1 MYNIMH
7 NSKSGMIASQGKID
21 VISNNITN
29 AQTTGYKKLDMGF
42 LDLYTETLNRPSY
55 PNNSHDAIT
64 GTGVKVSQATRNF
77 EQGSLKNTGIKTNIA
92 IDGEGFFRVI
102 RPDGTYAYTRN
113 GEINLDSTGRL
124 VDDNGNILDI
134 EFDNE
139 MGQNNIDLAD
149 GELNINK
156 LGEVFLNDKKIGKI
170 NLYES
175 QGDNGFI
182 SVGDSLFIPI
192 EGAKIEI
199 VDNANIMQGYIEMSN
214 VSMQNEMTDLIMAQR
229 TFQSNSS
236 GIKAIDEM
244 WGMINN
250 LQGR

>member
-21 VISNNITN
+21 IISNNITN
-29 AQTTGYKKLDMGF
+29 AQTTGYKKLDIGF

-55 PNNSHDAIT
+55 PNNSHDSIT
-64 GTGVKVSQATRNF
+64 GTGVKVSQTTRNF
-77 EQGSLKNTGIKTNIA
+77 NQGSLKNTSIKTNIA

-113 GEINLDSTGRL
+113 GELNLDSSGRL

-134 EFDNE
+134 EFNNGMGYNE
-139 MGQNNIDLAD
+139 IDLGD

-156 LGEVFLNDKKIGKI
+156 LGQVFLNKQEIGKI

-175 QGDNGFI
+175 KGNNDFI
-182 SVGDSLFIPI
+182 SVGDSLFVPI
-192 EGAKIEI
+192 KDTEVKIT
-199 VDNANIMQGYIEMSN
+199 DNPNIMQGYIEMSN

-236 GIKAIDEM
+236 GIKAVDEM
-244 WGMINN
+244 WSMINN
-250 LQGR
+250 LQGK